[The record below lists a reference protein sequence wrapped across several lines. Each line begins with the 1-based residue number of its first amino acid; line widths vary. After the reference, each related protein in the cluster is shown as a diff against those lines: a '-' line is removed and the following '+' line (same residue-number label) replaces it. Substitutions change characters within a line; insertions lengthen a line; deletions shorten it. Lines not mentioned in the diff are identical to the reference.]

1 MYLQYGCPSENGD
14 EIIVPLENIEA
25 IKSAFLQVNS
35 LINLKVEVIPVAQ
48 RFVGWYKNMINECLM
63 FLQLLFYLIIII
75 ILGNENT
82 TVPIVLDVVGLS
94 LIINSPTPKS
104 MLNLV
109 YILTL

>member
-48 RFVGWYKNMINECLM
+48 RFVG
-63 FLQLLFYLIIII
+63 
-75 ILGNENT
+75 
-82 TVPIVLDVVGLS
+82 
-94 LIINSPTPKS
+94 
-104 MLNLV
+104 
-109 YILTL
+109 